1 MKEGQEKIYYLLA
14 PTPAAAASS
23 PLLETFRKQGVE
35 VLLFGEAVDHWVAS
49 SLQDYD
55 GKRLVSAGQ
64 EVPDFGGGEDS
75 EDGAAAAKEAAAG
88 FAGLT
93 AKLKDALGGKVHEVR
108 VSSRLTTSPACIV
121 PDEPE
126 IGLSLMR
133 RISGNGLPAQPVL
146 EINPEHPLIARLNA
160 SVDDPHLGEWA
171 EVLYS
176 QAVLTLGA
184 QIEDPADFVSRLN
197 DLLVALAGEG

>member
-1 MKEGQEKIYYLLA
+1 MAEDYANRAEIAKLLRFRSTRSAGDEPDVSLDDYAGRMKEGQEKIYYLLA

-108 VSSRLTTSPACIV
+108 VSSRLTDIAGLHRARRAGDRPEPDAADQRQWAAGPAG
-121 PDEPE
+121 PGDQP
-126 IGLSLMR
+126 GASADR
-133 RISGNGLPAQPVL
+133 PA
-146 EINPEHPLIARLNA
+146 ECF
-160 SVDDPHLGEWA
+160 G
-171 EVLYS
+171 
-176 QAVLTLGA
+176 G
-184 QIEDPADFVSRLN
+184 
-197 DLLVALAGEG
+197 